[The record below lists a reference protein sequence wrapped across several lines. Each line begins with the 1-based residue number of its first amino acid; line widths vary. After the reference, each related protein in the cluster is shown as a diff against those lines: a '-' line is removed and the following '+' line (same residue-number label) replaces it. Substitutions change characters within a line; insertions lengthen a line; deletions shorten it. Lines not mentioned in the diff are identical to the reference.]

1 MNDAVDWALD
11 LGGGT
16 RVALV
21 QAGTF
26 RSDAGA
32 LFGPVPRLLW
42 ASARCFR
49 DTFGAGASSTRRV
62 PVRQTA

>member
-1 MNDAVDWALD
+1 MALNDAVHWSAD
-11 LGGGT
+11 LGAGI

-32 LFGPVPRLLW
+32 LFGPVPRKKCLRCR
-42 ASARCFR
+42 SAVSPRESV
-49 DTFGAGASSTRRV
+49 G
-62 PVRQTA
+62 